1 MTRLVR
7 RRLRVPLGMFIAG
20 TVLAGAWAIGGGT
33 LRWWA
38 IAVEAMVLGWSVA
51 CYVWAGEDNDEG
63 ALAGSRADE
72 RQKLVG
78 QRPWPWPGLWPWLLP
93 SPASRSRSR
102 PRSPTHGRSGSF
114 SSSRA
119 SLMSLACR
127 STVPATQMWRRTRM
141 PAGSHRRSAADP
153 LPAHPEGNR
162 HCGRTRRQNR
172 LPLRLRLRTG
182 HCNCTRTAA
191 WPAGIEPRRSG

>member
-78 QRPWPWPGLWPWLLP
+78 QRARALAGVVAMVTAFAGLAIAIAAKVADAWPFGVLLLVTSFSYVLGLSLYGSSDPDVAEDADASREP
-93 SPASRSRSR
+93 SPVSR
-102 PRSPTHGRSGSF
+102 
-114 SSSRA
+114 
-119 SLMSLACR
+119 
-127 STVPATQMWRRTRM
+127 
-141 PAGSHRRSAADP
+141 
-153 LPAHPEGNR
+153 
-162 HCGRTRRQNR
+162 
-172 LPLRLRLRTG
+172 
-182 HCNCTRTAA
+182 
-191 WPAGIEPRRSG
+191 